1 MLPPLRPEGR
11 KEENAD
17 KVMEG
22 MGSLEVVSLEAS
34 PRLLLRSPGL
44 L

>member
-1 MLPPLRPEGR
+1 
-11 KEENAD
+11 
-17 KVMEG
+17 MEG

-44 L
+44 LKHIY